1 MKKETKCFIGLLAAL
16 SVFAA
21 MNLIH
26 FLRPLTC
33 WDCFFPYG
41 LPFTFFH
48 EGGFA
53 GGRGLLAD
61 LLIALIVGAAIG
73 SAWIG
78 FSERDSS
85 DRRRQ

>member
-1 MKKETKCFIGLLAAL
+1 
-16 SVFAA
+16 

-26 FLRPLTC
+26 FLRPVNC

-53 GGRGLLAD
+53 GGGGLLAH

-73 SAWIG
+73 PAWIG